1 MNKLHY
7 DINEL
12 EQQYNVL
19 YQTLEQYINQ
29 MENKVFE
36 LQSFSDDKSSTSIS
50 LLAIKEKIDD
60 QAITNLKQM
69 IDVFREIQIKLNY
82 AREYYS
88 DYCGNISLDE
98 EDLLQNIE
106 YVKRTINY
114 YEDLEYTLRLV
125 PELDVIHDVEQ
136 IKDKLHELLGMYQ
149 QKLDGMYQFEDSIRH
164 LFTNEIEELKAIQ
177 ANIEDMNSI
186 SENGIFD
193 LLAITMSIKTNEG
206 ELTGQEIQAKLN
218 SMSLEEQEKLIGI
231 SYEDFKSIYT
241 NQFGFNEEEI
251 EMIWKVNVA
260 IHIKC
265 PDSNKADRNFN
276 LLMGRMNYD
285 DWKWTSIDGEIT
297 DPINYM
303 TKELGFSNEFAR
315 QINYKVRLHQ
325 GCQNVTVNINET
337 NPEIVKNYLT
347 NYLNGTIDEKTGQLL
362 IKNFTE
368 DDIEKIVKDII
379 KNGSNSKYYQLW
391 LDCCNTISD
400 MKKRTEGKSDF
411 SHQMIIAATLE
422 NPEVPQDVKNNAKWQ
437 GDVFGVW
444 LIGAKP
450 SMNEGDYAAD
460 LDAEN
465 IKTYKDNLNCTYAEA
480 MNKYYND
487 LSVNSDIRVDT
498 FVNTHPEYLDECFK
512 KGFDFNKYCETNNK
526 LMSIPTPYPEAQTNY
541 YNSLFNACFDEY
553 MKLPDE
559 EKIEY
564 LLPDVKNFVCCLK
577 TKSATYHDFSNVCP
591 VFQGGKK

>member
-12 EQQYNVL
+12 EQQYSVL

-29 MENKVFE
+29 LENKVFE

-106 YVKRTINY
+106 YVKRTIDY
-114 YEDLEYTLRLV
+114 YEDLEYSLRLV
-125 PELDVIHDVEQ
+125 PELNVIHDVEQ

-149 QKLDGMYQFEDSIRH
+149 QKLDGMYLFEDSIRH
-164 LFTNEIEELKAIQ
+164 LFTNEIEELKIIQ

-186 SENGIFD
+186 SENGIFV
-193 LLAITMSIKTNEG
+193 LLENTMSIKTNEG
-206 ELTGQEIQAKLN
+206 ELTGQEIQSKLN

-241 NQFGFNEEEI
+241 NQFGFNDKEI

-260 IHIKC
+260 IHIKY

-276 LLMGRMNYD
+276 LLMGRMIYD
-285 DWKWTSIDGEIT
+285 DWKWTWIDGEIT

-303 TKELGFSNEFAR
+303 TNELGFSNEFAR

-325 GCQNVTVNINET
+325 GCQNATVNINET
-337 NPEIVKNYLT
+337 NPETVKNYLT

-362 IKNFTE
+362 ITTCNKGIEYIAN
-368 DDIEKIVKDII
+368 DITT
-379 KNGSNSKYYQLW
+379 NGSNSEYYQLW

-400 MKKRTEGKSDF
+400 MKKRTEGKNDF

-422 NPEVPQDVKNNAKWQ
+422 NENLDTSIKNNAKWQ
-437 GDVFGVW
+437 GDVFGVD
-444 LIGAKP
+444 LVEADP

-465 IKTYKDNLNCTYAEA
+465 IKTYKDKLNCTYAEA

-487 LSVNSDIRVDT
+487 LSVNSDLRVDT
-498 FVNTHPEYLDECFK
+498 FVNAHPEYLDECFRT
-512 KGFDFNKYCETNNK
+512 GFDKYCFTNNIPQG
-526 LMSIPTPYPEAQTNY
+526 IPTPYAAPQAQNDY
-541 YNSLFNACFDEY
+541 YERILDEY
-553 MKLPDE
+553 MRLPDE
-559 EKIEY
+559 EKIEF
-564 LLPDVKNFVCCLK
+564 LDPHVKNFVCCLK
-577 TKSATYHDFSNVCP
+577 TKSSTYHDFSNVCP

>member
-12 EQQYNVL
+12 EQQYSVL

-29 MENKVFE
+29 LENKVFE
-36 LQSFSDDKSSTSIS
+36 LQSFSDDKSSTSMS

-69 IDVFREIQIKLNY
+69 IEVFKEIQLKLNY

-98 EDLLQNIE
+98 DDLLQNIE

-114 YEDLEYTLRLV
+114 YEDLEYSLRLV
-125 PELDVIHDVEQ
+125 PELNVIHDVEQ

-149 QKLDGMYQFEDSIRH
+149 QKLDGMYLFEDSIRH
-164 LFTNEIEELKAIQ
+164 LFSNEIEELKAIQ

-186 SENGIFD
+186 DENGIFVLFPLTPYPKIFD
-193 LLAITMSIKTNEG
+193 D

-218 SMSLEEQEKLIGI
+218 SMSLKEQEQLIAI

-251 EMIWKVNVA
+251 EMIWKVNAA
-260 IHIKC
+260 IHIKY
-265 PDSNKADRNFN
+265 PDSNMFN
-276 LLMGRMNYD
+276 LLMGIMNYGD
-285 DWKWTSIDGEIT
+285 LKWQIIAGNMVII
-297 DPINYM
+297 DPIDYM
-303 TKELGFSNEFAR
+303 TNELGFSNEFAH

-337 NPEIVKNYLT
+337 NPDIVENYL
-347 NYLNGTIDEKTGQLL
+347 NKYLNGTIDESSGQLL
-362 IKNFTE
+362 IEKYSKIMIDI
-368 DDIEKIVKDII
+368 DDIAKEMANDII
-379 KNGSNSKYYQLW
+379 TNGTNSQYYQLW
-391 LDCCNTISD
+391 LDCCSTISN
-400 MKKRTEGKSDF
+400 MQERTKGKSDF

-422 NPEVPQDVKNNAKWQ
+422 NAAVIPPIKALAKWQ
-437 GDVFGVW
+437 GDVFGVPV
-444 LIGAKP
+444 LGVDP
-450 SMNEGDYAAD
+450 SMNEGDYIAD

-465 IKTYKDNLNCTYAEA
+465 IKTYKDKLNCTYAEA

-498 FVNTHPEYLDECFK
+498 FVNTHPEYLDECFRTGFGNYCKTNKIPMAYAEEK
-512 KGFDFNKYCETNNK
+512 K
-526 LMSIPTPYPEAQTNY
+526 
-541 YNSLFNACFDEY
+541 Y

-559 EKIEY
+559 EKFEY
-564 LLPDVKNFVCCLK
+564 LEPHVKNFVYCLK
-577 TKSATYHDFSNVCP
+577 TKSPTYQEFDFSHVCP
-591 VFQGGKK
+591 VF

>member
-12 EQQYNVL
+12 EQQYSVL

-29 MENKVFE
+29 LENKVFE
-36 LQSFSDDKSSTSIS
+36 LQSFSDDNSSTSIS

-98 EDLLQNIE
+98 DDLLQNIE
-106 YVKRTINY
+106 YVKRTIDY
-114 YEDLEYTLRLV
+114 YEDLEYSLRLV
-125 PELDVIHDVEQ
+125 PELNVIHDVEQ
-136 IKDKLHELLGMYQ
+136 IKDKLHELLVMYQ
-149 QKLDGMYQFEDSIRH
+149 QKLDSMYLFEDSIRH
-164 LFTNEIEELKAIQ
+164 LFSNEIDELKAIQ

-186 SENGIFD
+186 DENGIFVLFPLTPYPKIFD
-193 LLAITMSIKTNEG
+193 D
-206 ELTGQEIQAKLN
+206 ELRGKEIQAKLN
-218 SMSLEEQEKLIGI
+218 SMSLAEQEKLIGI

-260 IHIKC
+260 IHIKY
-265 PDSNKADRNFN
+265 PDSNMFN
-276 LLMGRMNYD
+276 LLMGIMNYGD
-285 DWKWTSIDGEIT
+285 LKWQIIAGNMVII
-297 DPINYM
+297 DPIDYM
-303 TKELGFSNEFAR
+303 TNELGFSNEFAH

-337 NPEIVKNYLT
+337 NPDIVEKYL
-347 NYLNGTIDEKTGQLL
+347 NKYLNGTIDEASGQLL
-362 IKNFTE
+362 ITTYNKDLEYLAN
-368 DDIEKIVKDII
+368 DII
-379 KNGSNSKYYQLW
+379 KNGSNSEYYQLW
-391 LDCCNTISD
+391 LDCCSTISN
-400 MKKRTEGKSDF
+400 MQERTKGKSDF

-422 NPEVPQDVKNNAKWQ
+422 NAAVIPPIKALAKWQ
-437 GDVFGVW
+437 GDVFGVPV
-444 LIGAKP
+444 LGVEP
-450 SMNEGDYAAD
+450 SMNEGDYIAD

-465 IKTYKDNLNCTYAEA
+465 IKTYKDKLNCTYAEA

-498 FVNTHPEYLDECFK
+498 FVNTHPEYLDECFRTGFGNYCKTNKIPMANAEEK
-512 KGFDFNKYCETNNK
+512 K
-526 LMSIPTPYPEAQTNY
+526 
-541 YNSLFNACFDEY
+541 Y

-559 EKIEY
+559 EKFEY
-564 LLPDVKNFVCCLK
+564 LEPQVKNFVCCLK
-577 TKSATYHDFSNVCP
+577 TKSPTYKDFSNVCP
-591 VFQGGKK
+591 VF